1 MDIGKRIRDLR
12 EERGLTQ
19 REVAQHAGLTPS
31 GLGFIEHGQTQNP
44 SAETVV
50 AIARALGVPVE
61 DLLKGQVLA
70 VAGKLEDGPAL
81 EELHGAARCATG
93 WLIKPEAEWR
103 ASWPRSLTPREA
115 MQIVQEMADEFAAVK
130 PLMAAQEVG
139 LPIYKSATRGRY
151 RQAWL
156 RFLEGMQLA
165 HNCGVAYGL
174 ITQDETLNDLEK
186 ELGEPPGVLENRA
199 RYEEMLTIGAA

>member
-19 REVAQHAGLTPS
+19 RDLARHAGLTPS
-31 GLGFIEHGQTQNP
+31 GVGFIENGQTRNP
-44 SAETVV
+44 SAESVV
-50 AIARALGVPVE
+50 AIARALDVPVE
-61 DLLKGQVLA
+61 DLVKGQVLA
-70 VAGKLEDGPAL
+70 GKFEDGASL
-81 EELHGAARCATG
+81 EELARAAGCRTG
-93 WLIKPEAEWR
+93 WLTKPAAEWR
-103 ASWPRSLTPREA
+103 ASWPKSLTPRDA
-115 MQIVQEMADEFAAVK
+115 MQIVREMAGEFAALK

-139 LPIYKSATRGRY
+139 LPIYKRAFSGRY

-156 RFLEGMQLA
+156 RFFEGMQLA

-174 ITQDETLNDLEK
+174 ITQEETLNDLEK
-186 ELGEPPGVLENRA
+186 ALGESPGVLENRA